1 MASFGRP
8 PSGTGIIGTVAP
20 QHMFGFE
27 TTVMLPLQSG
37 AAVLEARPAYPAD
50 LAEAL
55 TVATRRNIGTLWL
68 MTTPLQLRAFY
79 RELPALR
86 GLHRIITA
94 TMPLA
99 RDLAQDVERDWGV
112 RLEEIFG
119 CTEGGILATR
129 RPAETLVWTP
139 AAGLEFSADAD
150 GSARVQGGHL
160 PRSLSLSDRIRMV
173 ESPADGTSGAFELVG
188 RDEDVVK
195 IAGKRA
201 SLSGLAD
208 QALAIA
214 GVRDAVFFVPGPGS
228 VRLAAILV
236 APERSL
242 ADLRAE
248 LARRIDAAFL
258 PRPLVL
264 AESIAR
270 DPNGKLP
277 RAALEKMLGAA
288 TTSRAQAPA
297 PEDAVLERAWCIPA
311 DHPALP
317 GHFPGRPIV
326 PGVMLLDAVEAML
339 ADHGYR
345 LRECMQVKFIAPVAP
360 VSPLTLRLEISGGQ
374 RVRFLIRSAGQTA
387 VTGILRCSRVEAN
400 A

>member
-1 MASFGRP
+1 
-8 PSGTGIIGTVAP
+8 
-20 QHMFGFE
+20 
-27 TTVMLPLQSG
+27 
-37 AAVLEARPAYPAD
+37 
-50 LAEAL
+50 
-55 TVATRRNIGTLWL
+55 
-68 MTTPLQLRAFY
+68 
-79 RELPALR
+79 
-86 GLHRIITA
+86 
-94 TMPLA
+94 
-99 RDLAQDVERDWGV
+99 
-112 RLEEIFG
+112 
-119 CTEGGILATR
+119 
-129 RPAETLVWTP
+129 
-139 AAGLEFSADAD
+139 
-150 GSARVQGGHL
+150 
-160 PRSLSLSDRIRMV
+160 
-173 ESPADGTSGAFELVG
+173 
-188 RDEDVVK
+188 
-195 IAGKRA
+195 
-201 SLSGLAD
+201 
-208 QALAIA
+208 LAIA

-236 APERSL
+236 APERLL

-297 PEDAVLERAWCIPA
+297 PEDAVLERAWCIPV